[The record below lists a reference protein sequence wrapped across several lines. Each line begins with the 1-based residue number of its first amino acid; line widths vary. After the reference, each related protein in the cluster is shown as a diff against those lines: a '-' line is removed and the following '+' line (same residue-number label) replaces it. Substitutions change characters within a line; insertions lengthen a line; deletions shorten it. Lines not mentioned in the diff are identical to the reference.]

1 MIVVIIMSLLV
12 SFAVGQY
19 TGIRVQAET
28 NKVKKD
34 ADTIANAAREYYSLN
49 SRAAQSISDLKFS
62 NIPLTPTG
70 TPFEIEDPF
79 IKYEYP
85 PGNIVYKIYRSTGRM
100 CFIDNQGFLRL
111 LASIDASGTNTSF
124 KPSSNSKP
132 RLSPTGN
139 MVACEASG
147 GKIVI
152 LDLSQFNLESPDP
165 NEIVEI
171 ELKNTT
177 GSSPAWLSET
187 TVVFVGKS
195 NNPTNQNYYV
205 RSFDVENPNDPP
217 LELFSVGNTK
227 PGPLHVSSKTGIIAI
242 MNNSSPSGIDIMTSS
257 GEFINTIPNTVK
269 EDYFSLS
276 ADGSKI
282 CINKSGSI
290 SICAIDINLNNETIE
305 PLSEYTSNSK
315 NAVFSPTGKLIAFEK
330 NNSIY
335 FSTQSGKSLPGF
347 RIIEGASS
355 IDWTN

>member
-1 MIVVIIMSLLV
+1 MKNIFVSKFHNKNNYIKGFSLIEIMIVVIIMSLLV

-195 NNPTNQNYYV
+195 N
-205 RSFDVENPNDPP
+205 
-217 LELFSVGNTK
+217 K
-227 PGPLHVSSKTGIIAI
+227 SKLLCPI
-242 MNNSSPSGIDIMTSS
+242 
-257 GEFINTIPNTVK
+257 F
-269 EDYFSLS
+269 
-276 ADGSKI
+276 
-282 CINKSGSI
+282 
-290 SICAIDINLNNETIE
+290 
-305 PLSEYTSNSK
+305 
-315 NAVFSPTGKLIAFEK
+315 
-330 NNSIY
+330 
-335 FSTQSGKSLPGF
+335 
-347 RIIEGASS
+347 
-355 IDWTN
+355 